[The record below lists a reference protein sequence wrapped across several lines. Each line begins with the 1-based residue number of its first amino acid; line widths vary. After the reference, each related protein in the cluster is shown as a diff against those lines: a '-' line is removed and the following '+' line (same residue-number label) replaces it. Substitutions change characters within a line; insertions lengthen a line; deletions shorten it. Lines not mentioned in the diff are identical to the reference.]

1 MSRSHYDRYKGS
13 NVIDYTGCIKGQS
26 YSTDDSTLS
35 IFNLFIELPND
46 SEHFDISLLMSG
58 SFNRLFLLPIIAK
71 RWSGY
76 FIIIFILF
84 LDL

>member
-13 NVIDYTGCIKGQS
+13 IVIDYTGCSQGQS
-26 YSTDDSTLS
+26 YSTDDSTLF
-35 IFNLFIELPND
+35 IFNPFIELPND

-71 RWSGY
+71 RWSG
-76 FIIIFILF
+76 FLLIIFIS
-84 LDL
+84 